1 MRYVIRTR
9 RSRAYRRDIWM
20 KMKDREQ
27 MQRGRKR
34 KGLTQGELA
43 FLVGCT
49 QQTISLLETGK
60 MTTLSEDLALAI
72 AKRLGRDWED
82 LFVACE
88 GSVVP
93 TMESESLTIRHP
105 VSA

>member
-1 MRYVIRTR
+1 
-9 RSRAYRRDIWM
+9 M

-88 GSVVP
+88 VSVVP
-93 TMESESLTIRHP
+93 TMKSESITTRQP
-105 VSA
+105 VPA